1 VSGGTD
7 LLDALAGV
15 VEPDLVVTGGR
26 VVDVH
31 KKEVREAGIA
41 VKSGRIIRVGE
52 VEEMVGPATR
62 VLEARGRYLT
72 PGLIESH
79 AHSYHANMNLTEYGK
94 LCLQRGT
101 TAVAESFYGQGQI
114 RGKEAVRF
122 FYDELRATPITL
134 LFVVPVLAYLQN
146 LELGLEAT
154 PGTVSGDDLFEM
166 LDWEG
171 CVGLEEPPY
180 IPVAE
185 RDPVIVALIEKALAQ
200 GKVVMGHA
208 AGLTEAELDGYAAF
222 GITGDH
228 EQLTAEEAVQRV
240 ERGMMVGTRETPIAR
255 NQRDVQKAITELGAD
270 PAMFMFCS
278 DVPDAVT
285 YGTVGHIDEYI
296 RIAVEGGI
304 DPLDAVAMGSW
315 NVARYYRVDHM
326 VGSLTPGRQADI
338 LMVGD
343 LERFDVQSVIAKGT
357 VVVADGEREHR
368 FQRPVYPAFLQD
380 TVGLKRPVE
389 VADLAVRAPAGK
401 TEVTVRAI
409 GAESLLSDERRIVL
423 PVEADGTVAA
433 SVEKDCLKVAM
444 WDRYGRWA
452 EPAVAFM
459 QGFKLKRGAIAQ
471 SYNPFYNN
479 VMALGTNDADMTLA
493 ANTVDELGGA
503 FVAVADG
510 EVLGSVAL
518 PLVGLLSDGDADEVV
533 PQLAK
538 LYAQVADDLGCA
550 IEWPFHN
557 FAFTAV
563 VGELPIL
570 KMCDRGL
577 FDVAKREHL
586 TTIVEED

>member
-1 VSGGTD
+1 MGTE

-15 VEPDLVVTGGR
+15 VDADLVVTNGR
-26 VVDVH
+26 IVDVH
-31 KKEVREAGIA
+31 KKEVREGGIA
-41 VKSGRIIRVGE
+41 VKSGRIIRVGD
-52 VEEMVGPATR
+52 VESLVGPGTE
-62 VLEARGRYLT
+62 VLDARGRYLT

-79 AHSYHANMNLTEYGK
+79 AHSYHANFNLTEYAK
-94 LCLQRGT
+94 LCLSRGT

-122 FYDELRATPITL
+122 FYEELRRTPITL
-134 LFVVPVLAYLQN
+134 LFVVPILAYLQN
-146 LELGLEAT
+146 IELGLEAT
-154 PGTVSGDDLFEM
+154 PGTLTGDDLFEM
-166 LDWEG
+166 LEWEG

-185 RDPVIVALIEKALAQ
+185 RDPVIVRLIEKALAQ

-208 AGLTEAELDGYAAF
+208 AGLTEAELDAYAAF

-228 EQLTAEEAVQRV
+228 EQLNAEEAVHRV
-240 ERGMMVGTRETPIAR
+240 ERGMMVSTRETPIAR
-255 NQRDVQKAITELGAD
+255 NQRDVQRALTELGAD

-285 YGTVGHIDEYI
+285 YATVGHIDEYI

-304 DPLDAVAMGSW
+304 DPLDAVAMGSY
-315 NVARYYRVDHM
+315 NTARYYRVDHL
-326 VGSLTPGRQADI
+326 VGSLAPGRQADI

-343 LERFDVQSVIAKGT
+343 LEKFDVQSVIAKGT
-357 VVVADGEREHR
+357 VVVADGERKHR
-368 FQRPVYPAFLQD
+368 FQRPVYPAFLQG

-389 VADLAVRAPAGK
+389 VEDLAVRAPAGRTK
-401 TEVTVRAI
+401 VTVRAI
-409 GAESLLSDERRIVL
+409 GAESLLSDERRFEL

-433 SVEKDCLKVAM
+433 DVEGDVLKVAM

-459 QGFKLKRGAIAQ
+459 QGFQLKRGAIAT

-479 VMALGTNDADMTLA
+479 VMALGTNDADMALA
-493 ANTVDELGGA
+493 ANTVNELGGG
-503 FVAVADG
+503 FVAVAEG

-533 PQLAK
+533 PQLER
-538 LYAQVADDLGCA
+538 LYAQVMEELGCA

-570 KMCDRGL
+570 KLCDRGL

-586 TTIVEED
+586 STIVEEA

>member
-1 VSGGTD
+1 LGTE

-15 VEPDLVVTGGR
+15 TEADLVVVDGR

-31 KKEVREAGIA
+31 KKEVRDGGIA
-41 VKSGRIIRVGE
+41 VKAGRIIRVGDVGSLVGEATE
-52 VEEMVGPATR
+52 V
-62 VLEARGRYLT
+62 LDARGRYLT

-79 AHSYHANMNLTEYGK
+79 AHSYHANFNLTEYAK
-94 LCLQRGT
+94 LCLRCGT

-122 FYDELRATPITL
+122 FYDELRRTPITL

-146 LELGLEAT
+146 LELGLDAT
-154 PGTVSGDDLFEM
+154 PGTVTGDDLFEM
-166 LDWEG
+166 LEWEG

-185 RDPVIVALIEKALAQ
+185 RDPVIVRLIEKALSQ

-208 AGLTEAELDGYAAF
+208 AGLTTAELDGYAAF

-228 EQLTAEEAVQRV
+228 EQLTAEEAIQRV
-240 ERGMMVGTRETPIAR
+240 ERGMMVSTRETPIAR
-255 NQRDVQKAITELGAD
+255 NQRDVQRALTELGAD

-285 YGTVGHIDEYI
+285 YATAGHIDEYI
-296 RIAVEGGI
+296 RIAIEGGV
-304 DPLDAVAMGSW
+304 DPLDAIAMGSC
-315 NVARYYRVDHM
+315 NTARYYRVDHL
-326 VGSLTPGRQADI
+326 VGSLAPGRQADI

-343 LERFDVQSVIAKGT
+343 LERFDVQTVVAKGT
-357 VVVADGEREHR
+357 VVVDDGERRHR
-368 FQRPVYPAFLQD
+368 FQRPVYPAFLRG
-380 TVGLKRPVE
+380 TVGLQRPVAVE
-389 VADLAVRAPAGK
+389 DLALRAPAGAS
-401 TEVTVRAI
+401 EVTVRAI
-409 GAESLLSDERRIVL
+409 GAESLLSDERRFTL
-423 PVEADGTVAA
+423 PVAADGTVGAD
-433 SVEKDCLKVAM
+433 VERDVLKVAM

-459 QGFKLKRGAIAQ
+459 QGFQLKRGAIAT

-479 VMALGTNDADMTLA
+479 VMALGTNDADLALA
-493 ANTVDELGGA
+493 ANTVNELGGA

-510 EVLGSVAL
+510 EVLGAVPL

-533 PQLAK
+533 PQLEK
-538 LYAQVADDLGCA
+538 LYAQVAEELGCA

-577 FDVAKREHL
+577 FDVARREHL
-586 TTIVEED
+586 TTILEEDR

>member
-1 VSGGTD
+1 MSGATE

-15 VEPDLVVTGGR
+15 VDADMVVTNGR
-26 VVDVH
+26 IVDVH
-31 KKEVREAGIA
+31 KKEVRDGGIA
-41 VKSGRIIRVGE
+41 VKAGRIIRVGE
-52 VEEMVGPATR
+52 VESLVGPGTE
-62 VLEARGRYLT
+62 VLDARGRYLT
-72 PGLIESH
+72 PGLVEAH
-79 AHSYHANMNLTEYGK
+79 AHSYHANLNLTEYAK
-94 LCLQRGT
+94 LCLSRGT

-122 FYDELRATPITL
+122 FYEELRRTPLTL

-146 LELGLEAT
+146 LELGLAAT

-185 RDPVIVALIEKALAQ
+185 RDPVIVRLIEKALAQ

-240 ERGMMVGTRETPIAR
+240 ERGMMVATRETPIAR
-255 NQRDVQKAITELGAD
+255 NQRDVQRALTELGAD
-270 PAMFMFCS
+270 PAMFMFSS

-285 YGTVGHIDEYI
+285 YATVGHIDEYI
-296 RIAVEGGI
+296 RIAVEGGV
-304 DPLDAVAMGSW
+304 DPVDAVAIGSY
-315 NVARYYRVDHM
+315 NTARYYRVDHM
-326 VGSLTPGRQADI
+326 VGGLAPGRQADI

-343 LERFDVQSVIAKGT
+343 LEAFDVQTVIAKGT
-357 VVVADGEREHR
+357 VVVADGERVHR
-368 FQRPVYPAFLQD
+368 FQRPVYPAFLRG

-389 VADLAVRAPAGK
+389 VRDLAVRAPAGRS
-401 TEVTVRAI
+401 EVTVRAI
-409 GAESLLSDERRIVL
+409 GAESLLSDERRFTL
-423 PVEADGTVAA
+423 PVAADGTVAA
-433 SVEKDCLKVAM
+433 DVEGDVLKVAM

-459 QGFKLKRGAIAQ
+459 QGFGLRRGAIAT

-479 VMALGTNDADMTLA
+479 VMALGTNDADMALA

-518 PLVGLLSDGDADEVV
+518 PLVGLLSDGDSDEVV
-533 PQLAK
+533 PQLER
-538 LYAQVADDLGCA
+538 LYAQVAEELGCK

-586 TTIVEED
+586 STIVEEE

>member
-1 VSGGTD
+1 MGTE

-15 VEPDLVVTGGR
+15 ADADMVVTNGR

-31 KKEVREAGIA
+31 KKEVRDGGIA
-41 VKSGRIIRVGE
+41 VKAGRIIRVGE
-52 VEEMVGPATR
+52 VESLVGPGTE
-62 VLEARGRYLT
+62 VLDARGRYLT

-94 LCLQRGT
+94 LCLSRGT

-122 FYDELRATPITL
+122 FYEELRRTPITL

-154 PGTVSGDDLFEM
+154 PGTLTGDDLFEM
-166 LDWEG
+166 LEWEG

-185 RDPVIVALIEKALAQ
+185 RDPVILALIEKALSQ

-208 AGLTEAELDGYAAF
+208 AGLTEAELDAYAAF

-228 EQLTAEEAVQRV
+228 EQLTAEEAIWRVQ
-240 ERGMMVGTRETPIAR
+240 RGMMVATRETPIAR
-255 NQRDVQKAITELGAD
+255 NQRDVQRALTELGAD
-270 PAMFMFCS
+270 PAMFMFSS

-285 YGTVGHIDEYI
+285 YATVGHIDEYI
-296 RIAVEGGI
+296 RIAVAGGI
-304 DPLDAVAMGSW
+304 DPLDAVAIGSY
-315 NVARYYRVDHM
+315 NTARYYRVDHM
-326 VGSLTPGRQADI
+326 VGSLAPGRQADI

-343 LERFDVQSVIAKGT
+343 LEKFDVQTVIAKGT
-357 VVVADGEREHR
+357 VVVSDGERKHR
-368 FQRPVYPAFLQD
+368 FERPVYPAFLQG
-380 TVGLKRPVE
+380 TVGLKRAVE
-389 VADLAVRAPAGK
+389 VEDLAVRAPEGR

-409 GAESLLSDERRIVL
+409 GAESLLSDERRFQM

-433 SVEKDCLKVAM
+433 DVGRDILKVAM

-459 QGFKLKRGAIAQ
+459 QGFQLKRGAIAT

-479 VMALGTNDADMTLA
+479 VMALGTNDADMALA
-493 ANTVDELGGA
+493 ANTVNELGGA

-533 PQLAK
+533 PQLEK

-586 TTIVEED
+586 STIVEED

>member
-1 VSGGTD
+1 MGTE
-7 LLDALAGV
+7 LLDALAGIADA
-15 VEPDLVVTGGR
+15 DLVVTDGR
-26 VVDVH
+26 IVDVH
-31 KKEVREAGIA
+31 KKEVRDGGIA
-41 VKSGRIIRVGE
+41 VKAGRIIRVGD
-52 VEEMVGPATR
+52 VESLVGPDTE
-62 VLEARGRYLT
+62 VLDARGRYLT

-79 AHSYHANMNLTEYGK
+79 AHSYHANFNLTEYSK
-94 LCLQRGT
+94 LCLSRGT

-122 FYDELRATPITL
+122 FYEELRRTPITL

-154 PGTVSGDDLFEM
+154 PGTISGDDLFEM

-185 RDPVIVALIEKALAQ
+185 RDPVIVRLIEKALAQ

-208 AGLTEAELDGYAAF
+208 AGLTEEELDGYAAF

-228 EQLTAEEAVQRV
+228 EQLNAEEAVQRV
-240 ERGMMVGTRETPIAR
+240 ERGMMVSTRETPIAR
-255 NQRDVQKAITELGAD
+255 NQRDVQRALTELGAD

-285 YGTVGHIDEYI
+285 YATVGHIDEYI

-304 DPLDAVAMGSW
+304 DPLDAVAMGSY
-315 NVARYYRVDHM
+315 NTARYYRVDHL
-326 VGSLTPGRQADI
+326 VGSLAPGRQADI

-343 LERFDVQSVIAKGT
+343 LEAFDVQTVVAKGT
-357 VVVADGEREHR
+357 VVVADGERKHR
-368 FQRPVYPAFLQD
+368 FQRPVYPAFLQG

-389 VADLAVRAPAGK
+389 VEDLAVRAPEGR

-409 GAESLLSDERRIVL
+409 GAESLLSDERRCVL

-433 SVEKDCLKVAM
+433 DVENDVLKVAM

-459 QGFKLKRGAIAQ
+459 QGFKLKRGAIAT

-479 VMALGTNDADMTLA
+479 VMALGTNDADMALA
-493 ANTVDELGGA
+493 ANTVNELGGA

-533 PQLAK
+533 PQLER
-538 LYAQVADDLGCA
+538 LYALVMEDLGCA

-570 KMCDRGL
+570 KMCDQGL

-586 TTIVEED
+586 STIVEEGA

>member
-1 VSGGTD
+1 MSGATES
-7 LLDALAGV
+7 LDALAGV
-15 VEPDLVVTGGR
+15 VDADMVVTDGR

-31 KKEVREAGIA
+31 KREVRDGGIA
-41 VKSGRIIRVGE
+41 VKAGRIIRVGD
-52 VEEMVGPATR
+52 VESLVGPGTE
-62 VLEARGRYLT
+62 VLDARGRYLT

-79 AHSYHANMNLTEYGK
+79 AHSYHANFNLTEYGK

-122 FYDELRATPITL
+122 FYEELRRTPITL

-146 LELGLEAT
+146 LELGLDAT
-154 PGTVSGDDLFEM
+154 PGTISGDDLFEM
-166 LDWEG
+166 LEWEG

-185 RDPVIVALIEKALAQ
+185 RDPVIVALIERALSQ

-208 AGLTEAELDGYAAF
+208 AGLTEGELDGYAAF

-228 EQLTAEEAVQRV
+228 EQLTAEEAIWRVQ
-240 ERGMMVGTRETPIAR
+240 RGMMVATRETPIAR
-255 NQRDVQKAITELGAD
+255 NQRDVQRALTELGAD

-285 YGTVGHIDEYI
+285 YATVGHIDEYI
-296 RIAVEGGI
+296 RIAVEGGV
-304 DPLDAVAMGSW
+304 DPLDAVAMGSY
-315 NVARYYRVDHM
+315 NTARYYRVDHM
-326 VGSLTPGRQADI
+326 VGSLAPGRQADI

-343 LERFDVQSVIAKGT
+343 LERFDVQTVIAKGT
-357 VVVADGEREHR
+357 VVVADGERKHR
-368 FQRPVYPAFLQD
+368 FERPVYPAFLQG
-380 TVGLKRPVE
+380 TVGLKRPATVE
-389 VADLAVRAPAGK
+389 DLAVRAPEGR

-409 GAESLLSDERRIVL
+409 GAESLLSDERRFPM

-433 SVEKDCLKVAM
+433 DVGRDILKVAM
-444 WDRYGRWA
+444 WDRYGRWE

-459 QGFKLKRGAIAQ
+459 QGFRLKRGAIAT

-479 VMALGTNDADMTLA
+479 VMALGCGDADMALA
-493 ANTVDELGGA
+493 ANTVNELGGG

-533 PQLAK
+533 PQLER
-538 LYAQVADDLGCA
+538 LYAQVAEELGCA

-586 TTIVEED
+586 STIVEED

>member
-1 VSGGTD
+1 MGTE

-15 VEPDLVVTGGR
+15 TAADMVVTGGR
-26 VVDVH
+26 IVDVH
-31 KKEVREAGIA
+31 KKEVRDGGIA
-41 VKSGRIIRVGE
+41 VKAGRIIRVGD
-52 VEEMVGPATR
+52 VASLVGPGTE
-62 VLEARGRYLT
+62 VLDARGRYLT

-79 AHSYHANMNLTEYGK
+79 AHSYHANFNLTEYAK
-94 LCLQRGT
+94 LCLSRGT

-122 FYDELRATPITL
+122 FYEELRRTPITL

-146 LELGLEAT
+146 LELGLDAT
-154 PGTVSGDDLFEM
+154 PGTVTGDDLLEM

-185 RDPVIVALIEKALAQ
+185 RDPVIVRLIGRALSQ

-208 AGLTEAELDGYAAF
+208 AGLTEEELDAYAAF

-228 EQLTAEEAVQRV
+228 EQLNAEEAVQRV
-240 ERGMMVGTRETPIAR
+240 ERGMMVSTRETPIAR
-255 NQRDVQKAITELGAD
+255 NQRDVQRALTELGAD

-285 YGTVGHIDEYI
+285 YATVGHIDEYI

-304 DPLDAVAMGSW
+304 DPLDAVAMGSY
-315 NVARYYRVDHM
+315 NTARYYRVDHM
-326 VGSLTPGRQADI
+326 VGSLAPGRQADI

-343 LERFDVQSVIAKGT
+343 LERFDVQTVIAKGT
-357 VVVADGEREHR
+357 VVVSDGERKHR
-368 FQRPVYPAFLQD
+368 FQRPVYPAFLQG
-380 TVGLKRPVE
+380 TVGLKRA
-389 VADLAVRAPAGK
+389 VAPEDLAVKAPEGR

-409 GAESLLSDERRIVL
+409 GAESLLSDERRFAM

-433 SVEKDCLKVAM
+433 DVGRDILKVAM

-459 QGFKLKRGAIAQ
+459 QGFQLKRGAIAT

-479 VMALGTNDADMTLA
+479 VMALGTNDADMALA
-493 ANTVDELGGA
+493 ANTVNELGGA
-503 FVAVADG
+503 FVAVVDG

-518 PLVGLLSDGDADEVV
+518 PLLGLLSDGDSDEVV
-533 PQLAK
+533 PRLQR
-538 LYAQVADDLGCA
+538 LYTQVAEELGAA

-586 TTIVEED
+586 STIVEEG

>member
-1 VSGGTD
+1 MGTE

-15 VEPDLVVTGGR
+15 VDADMVVTNGR

-31 KKEVREAGIA
+31 KKEVRDGGIA
-41 VKSGRIIRVGE
+41 VKAGRIIRVGE
-52 VEEMVGPATR
+52 VESLVGPGTE
-62 VLEARGRYLT
+62 VLDARGRYLT

-79 AHSYHANMNLTEYGK
+79 AHSYHANFNLTEYGK
-94 LCLQRGT
+94 LCLRRGT

-114 RGKEAVRF
+114 RGADAVRF
-122 FYDELRATPITL
+122 FYEELRRTPITL

-146 LELGLEAT
+146 LELGLAAT
-154 PGTVSGDDLFEM
+154 PGTISGDDLFEM
-166 LDWEG
+166 LEWEG

-185 RDPVIVALIEKALAQ
+185 RDPVIVALIERALSQ

-208 AGLTEAELDGYAAF
+208 AGLTEAELDAYAAF

-228 EQLTAEEAVQRV
+228 EQLTAEEAIWRI
-240 ERGMMVGTRETPIAR
+240 ERGMMVATRETPIAR
-255 NQRDVQKAITELGAD
+255 NQRDVQRALTELGAD
-270 PAMFMFCS
+270 PAMFMFSS

-285 YGTVGHIDEYI
+285 YATVGHIDEYI

-304 DPLDAVAMGSW
+304 DPLDAVAMGSY
-315 NVARYYRVDHM
+315 NTARYYRVDHM
-326 VGSLTPGRQADI
+326 VGSLAPGRQADI

-343 LERFDVQSVIAKGT
+343 LEAFDVQTVIAKGT
-357 VVVADGEREHR
+357 VVVSDGERVHKFE
-368 FQRPVYPAFLQD
+368 RPVYPAFLRN
-380 TVGLKRPVE
+380 TVGLQRA
-389 VADLAVRAPAGK
+389 VAAEDLAVRAPDGK

-409 GAESLLSDERRIVL
+409 GAESLLSDERRF
-423 PVEADGTVAA
+423 PMAVEADGTVAA
-433 SVEKDCLKVAM
+433 DVGRDILKVAM

-459 QGFKLKRGAIAQ
+459 QGFRLKRGAIAT

-479 VMALGTNDADMTLA
+479 VMALGTNDADMALA
-493 ANTVDELGGA
+493 ANTVNELGGG

-518 PLVGLLSDGDADEVV
+518 PLVGLLSDGDSDEVV
-533 PQLAK
+533 PRLEA
-538 LYAQVADDLGCA
+538 LYAQVAEELGCA

-586 TTIVEED
+586 ATIVEED

>member
-1 VSGGTD
+1 LGTE
-7 LLDALAGV
+7 LLDALAGA
-15 VEPDLVVTGGR
+15 VEADLVVVDGR

-31 KKEVREAGIA
+31 KKEVRDGGIA
-41 VKSGRIIRVGE
+41 VKSGRIIRVGD
-52 VEEMVGPATR
+52 VGSLIGAGTR
-62 VLEARGRYLT
+62 VLDARGRFLT

-79 AHSYHANMNLTEYGK
+79 AHSYHANLNMTEYGK
-94 LCLQRGT
+94 LCLRRGT

-122 FYDELRATPITL
+122 FYEELRRTPITL
-134 LFVVPVLAYLQN
+134 LFLVPVLAYLQN

-154 PGTVSGDDLFEM
+154 PGTVTGDDLFEM

-185 RDPVIVALIEKALAQ
+185 RDPVIVRLIEKALSQ

-208 AGLTEAELDGYAAF
+208 AGLTEEELDGYAAF

-240 ERGMMVGTRETPIAR
+240 ERGMMVSTRETPIAR
-255 NQRDVQKAITELGAD
+255 NQRDVQRALTELGAD

-285 YGTVGHIDEYI
+285 YATVGHIDEYI

-304 DPLDAVAMGSW
+304 DPLDAVAMGSY
-315 NVARYYRVDHM
+315 NTARYYRVDHL
-326 VGSLTPGRQADI
+326 VGSLAPGRQADI

-343 LERFDVQSVIAKGT
+343 LERFDVQTVVAKGT
-357 VVVADGEREHR
+357 VVVDDGEHR
-368 FQRPVYPAFLQD
+368 HEFRRPVYPAFLKG
-380 TVGLKRPVE
+380 TVGLRRPVE
-389 VADLAVRAPAGK
+389 VEDLAVRAPAGAA
-401 TEVTVRAI
+401 EVTVRAI
-409 GAESLLSDERRIVL
+409 GAESLLSDERRFTM
-423 PVEADGTVAA
+423 PVAADGTVAA
-433 SVEKDCLKVAM
+433 DVERDVLKVAM

-459 QGFKLKRGAIAQ
+459 QGFKLKRGAIAT

-479 VMALGTNDADMTLA
+479 VMALGTNDADLALA
-493 ANTVDELGGA
+493 ANTVNELGGA

-510 EVLGSVAL
+510 EVLGAVPL

-533 PQLAK
+533 PQLER

-586 TTIVEED
+586 TTIVEEER

>member
-1 VSGGTD
+1 MGTE

-15 VEPDLVVTGGR
+15 SEPDLVVVDGR

-31 KKEVREAGIA
+31 RKQVRDGGIA
-41 VKSGRIIRVGE
+41 VKAGHIIRAGE
-52 VEEMVGPATR
+52 VEAMIGPGTE
-62 VLEARGRYLT
+62 VIDARGRYLT

-79 AHSYHANMNLTEYGK
+79 AHSYHANLNLTEYAK
-94 LCLQRGT
+94 LCLRRGT

-114 RGKEAVRF
+114 RGKDAVRF
-122 FYDELRATPITL
+122 FYDELRRTPITL

-146 LELGLEAT
+146 LELGLDST
-154 PGTVSGDDLFEM
+154 PGTVTGDDLFEM

-185 RDPVIVALIEKALAQ
+185 RDPVIVGLIERALAQ

-228 EQLTAEEAVQRV
+228 EQLNAEEAVQRV
-240 ERGMMVGTRETPIAR
+240 ERGMMVATRETPIAR
-255 NQRDVQKAITELGAD
+255 NQRAVQRALTELGAD

-285 YGTVGHIDEYI
+285 FATVGHVDEYI
-296 RIAVEGGI
+296 RIAVAGGI
-304 DPLDAVAMGSW
+304 DPLDAIAMGSY
-315 NVARYYRVDHM
+315 NTARYYRVDHQ
-326 VGSLTPGRQADI
+326 VGSLAPGRQADI
-338 LMVGD
+338 LIVGD
-343 LERFDVQSVIAKGT
+343 LERFDVQTVIAKGT
-357 VVVADGEREHR
+357 VVVADGATRHH
-368 FQRPVYPAFLQD
+368 FQRPVYPAFLQG
-380 TVGLKRPVE
+380 TVGLARPAAAE
-389 VADLAVRAPAGK
+389 DLAVRAPAGVE
-401 TEVTVRAI
+401 EVTVRAI
-409 GAESLLSDERRIVL
+409 GAESLLSDERRCKL
-423 PVEADGTVAA
+423 PVSAAGMVEAD
-433 SVEKDCLKVAM
+433 VEGDVLKVAM

-459 QGFKLKRGAIAQ
+459 QGFRLRRGAIAT

-479 VMALGTNDADMTLA
+479 VMALGTNDDDMALA
-493 ANTVDELGGA
+493 ANKVDELGGA

-510 EVLGSVAL
+510 EVLGAVAL

-533 PQLAK
+533 PQLER
-538 LYAQVADDLGCA
+538 LYAQVAELGCA

-563 VGELPIL
+563 VGELPLL

-577 FDVAKREHL
+577 FDVARREHL
-586 TTIVEED
+586 STIVETA

>member
-1 VSGGTD
+1 MGTE

-15 VEPDLVVTGGR
+15 ADADMVVTNGR

-31 KKEVREAGIA
+31 KKEVRDGGIA
-41 VKSGRIIRVGE
+41 VKAGRIIRVGE
-52 VEEMVGPATR
+52 VESLVGPGTE
-62 VLEARGRYLT
+62 VLDARGRYLT

-94 LCLQRGT
+94 LCLSRGT

-122 FYDELRATPITL
+122 FYEELRRTPITL

-166 LDWEG
+166 LEWEG

-185 RDPVIVALIEKALAQ
+185 RDPVILALIEKALSQ

-208 AGLTEAELDGYAAF
+208 AGLTEEELDGYAAF

-228 EQLTAEEAVQRV
+228 EQLTAEEAIWRV
-240 ERGMMVGTRETPIAR
+240 ERGMMVATRETPIAR
-255 NQRDVQKAITELGAD
+255 NQRDVQLALTELGAD
-270 PAMFMFCS
+270 PAMFMFSS

-285 YGTVGHIDEYI
+285 YATVGHIDEYI
-296 RIAVEGGI
+296 RIAVAGGI
-304 DPLDAVAMGSW
+304 DPLDAVAIGSY
-315 NVARYYRVDHM
+315 NTARYYRVDHM
-326 VGSLTPGRQADI
+326 VGSLAPGRQADI

-343 LERFDVQSVIAKGT
+343 LEKFDVQTVIAKGT
-357 VVVADGEREHR
+357 VVVSDGERKHR
-368 FQRPVYPAFLQD
+368 FERPVYPAFLQG
-380 TVGLKRPVE
+380 TVGLKRAVE
-389 VADLAVRAPAGK
+389 VEDLAVHAPEGR

-409 GAESLLSDERRIVL
+409 GAESLLSDERRFQM

-433 SVEKDCLKVAM
+433 DVGRDILKVAM

-459 QGFKLKRGAIAQ
+459 QGFQLKRGAIAT

-479 VMALGTNDADMTLA
+479 VMALGCSDADMALA
-493 ANTVDELGGA
+493 ANTVNELGGA
-503 FVAVADG
+503 FVAVVDG

-533 PQLAK
+533 PQLER
-538 LYAQVADDLGCA
+538 LYARVADDLGCTM
-550 IEWPFHN
+550 EWPFHN

-586 TTIVEED
+586 STIVEED

>member
-1 VSGGTD
+1 MGTE

-15 VEPDLVVTGGR
+15 ADADMVVTGGR
-26 VVDVH
+26 IVDVH
-31 KKEVREAGIA
+31 KKEVRDGGIA
-41 VKSGRIIRVGE
+41 VKAGRIIRVGE
-52 VEEMVGPATR
+52 VESLVGPGTE
-62 VLEARGRYLT
+62 VLDARGRYLT

-79 AHSYHANMNLTEYGK
+79 AHSYHANFNMTEYGK
-94 LCLQRGT
+94 LCLSRGT

-114 RGKEAVRF
+114 RGREAVRF
-122 FYDELRATPITL
+122 FYEELRRTPITL
-134 LFVVPVLAYLQN
+134 LFLVPVLAYLQN
-146 LELGLEAT
+146 LELGLAAT
-154 PGTVSGDDLFEM
+154 PGTVTGEDLFEM
-166 LDWEG
+166 LEWEG

-185 RDPVIVALIEKALAQ
+185 RDPVIVRLIERALSQ

-208 AGLTEAELDGYAAF
+208 AGLTEEELDGYAAF

-228 EQLTAEEAVQRV
+228 EQLTAEEAMWRVQ
-240 ERGMMVGTRETPIAR
+240 RGMMVSTRETPIAR
-255 NQRDVQKAITELGAD
+255 NQRDVQRALTELGAD

-285 YGTVGHIDEYI
+285 YATVGHIDEYI

-304 DPLDAVAMGSW
+304 DPLDAVAMGSY
-315 NVARYYRVDHM
+315 NTARYYRVDHM
-326 VGSLTPGRQADI
+326 VGSLAPGRQADI

-343 LERFDVQSVIAKGT
+343 LERFDVQTVIAKGT
-357 VVVADGEREHR
+357 VVVSDGERKHR
-368 FQRPVYPAFLQD
+368 FQRPVYPAFLQG

-389 VADLAVRAPAGK
+389 VEDLAVRAPEGR

-409 GAESLLSDERRIVL
+409 GAESLLSDERRFPM
-423 PVEADGTVAA
+423 PVGADGTVAA
-433 SVEKDCLKVAM
+433 DVGRDILKVAM

-459 QGFKLKRGAIAQ
+459 QGFQLKRGAIAT

-479 VMALGTNDADMTLA
+479 VMALGTNDADMALA
-493 ANTVDELGGA
+493 ANTVNELGGG

-510 EVLGSVAL
+510 KVLGSVAL
-518 PLVGLLSDGDADEVV
+518 PLVGLLSDGDADVVV
-533 PQLAK
+533 PQLER
-538 LYAQVADDLGCA
+538 LYAQVAEELGCA

-586 TTIVEED
+586 STIVEED

>member
-1 VSGGTD
+1 MGTE

-15 VEPDLVVTGGR
+15 TEADLVVVDGR

-31 KKEVREAGIA
+31 KKEVRDGGIA
-41 VKSGRIIRVGE
+41 VKAGRIIRVGDVGSLVGEATE
-52 VEEMVGPATR
+52 V
-62 VLEARGRYLT
+62 LDARGRYLT

-79 AHSYHANMNLTEYGK
+79 AHSYHANFNLTEYAK
-94 LCLQRGT
+94 LCLRCGT

-122 FYDELRATPITL
+122 FYDELRRTPITL

-146 LELGLEAT
+146 LELGLDAT
-154 PGTVSGDDLFEM
+154 PGTVTGDDLFEM
-166 LDWEG
+166 LEWEG

-185 RDPVIVALIEKALAQ
+185 RDPVIVRLIEKALSQ

-208 AGLTEAELDGYAAF
+208 AGLTTAELDGYAAF

-228 EQLTAEEAVQRV
+228 EQLTAEEAIQRV
-240 ERGMMVGTRETPIAR
+240 ERGMMVSTRETPIAR
-255 NQRDVQKAITELGAD
+255 NQRDVQRALTELGAD

-285 YGTVGHIDEYI
+285 YATAGHIDEYI
-296 RIAVEGGI
+296 RIAIEGGV
-304 DPLDAVAMGSW
+304 DPLDAIAMGSC
-315 NVARYYRVDHM
+315 NTARYYRVDHL
-326 VGSLTPGRQADI
+326 VGSLAPGRQADI

-343 LERFDVQSVIAKGT
+343 LERFDVQTVVAKGT
-357 VVVADGEREHR
+357 VVVDDGERRHR
-368 FQRPVYPAFLQD
+368 FQRPVYPAFLRG
-380 TVGLKRPVE
+380 TVGLQRPVAVE
-389 VADLAVRAPAGK
+389 DLALRAPAGAS
-401 TEVTVRAI
+401 EVTVRAI
-409 GAESLLSDERRIVL
+409 GAESLLSDERRFTL
-423 PVEADGTVAA
+423 PVAADGTVGAD
-433 SVEKDCLKVAM
+433 VERDVLKVAM

-459 QGFKLKRGAIAQ
+459 QGFQLKRGAIAT

-479 VMALGTNDADMTLA
+479 VMALGTNDADLALA
-493 ANTVDELGGA
+493 ANTVNELGGA

-510 EVLGSVAL
+510 EVLGAVPL

-533 PQLAK
+533 PQLEK
-538 LYAQVADDLGCA
+538 LYAQVAEELGCA

-577 FDVAKREHL
+577 FDVARREHL
-586 TTIVEED
+586 TTILEEDR

>member
-1 VSGGTD
+1 MGTE

-15 VEPDLVVTGGR
+15 VEADLVVTDGR

-31 KKEVREAGIA
+31 KKEVRDGAIA
-41 VKSGRIIRVGE
+41 VKAGRIIRVGDVESLVGAGTE
-52 VEEMVGPATR
+52 V
-62 VLEARGRYLT
+62 LDARGRYLT

-79 AHSYHANMNLTEYGK
+79 AHSYHANMNLTEYAK
-94 LCLQRGT
+94 LCLARGT

-122 FYDELRATPITL
+122 FYEELRRTPITL

-166 LDWEG
+166 LEWEG

-185 RDPVIVALIEKALAQ
+185 RDPVIVRLIERALAQ

-228 EQLTAEEAVQRV
+228 EQLTAEEAIQRV
-240 ERGMMVGTRETPIAR
+240 ERGMMVSTRETPIAR
-255 NQRDVQKAITELGAD
+255 NQRDVQRALTELGAD

-285 YGTVGHIDEYI
+285 YATVGHIDEYI
-296 RIAVEGGI
+296 RIAVDGGI
-304 DPLDAVAMGSW
+304 DPLDAVAMGSY
-315 NVARYYRVDHM
+315 NTARYYRVEHL
-326 VGSLTPGRQADI
+326 VGSLAPGRQADI

-343 LERFDVQSVIAKGT
+343 LAAFDVQTVIAKGE
-357 VVVADGEREHR
+357 VVVADGERRHR
-368 FQRPVYPAFLQD
+368 FRRPVYPAFLQG
-380 TVGLKRPVE
+380 TVGLARPAE
-389 VADLAVRAPAGK
+389 ASDLAVRAPAGRD
-401 TEVTVRAI
+401 EVTVRAI
-409 GAESLLSDERRIVL
+409 GAESLLSDERRFKL
-423 PVEADGTVAA
+423 PVASDGTVAA
-433 SVEKDCLKVAM
+433 DVDGDVLKVAM

-452 EPAVAFM
+452 KPAVAFM
-459 QGFKLKRGAIAQ
+459 QGFRLRRGAIAT

-479 VMALGTNDADMTLA
+479 VMALGADDADMALA
-493 ANTVDELGGA
+493 ANTVNELGGA
-503 FVAVADG
+503 FVAVAGG
-510 EVLGSVAL
+510 EVLGSVPL
-518 PLVGLLSDGDADEVV
+518 PLVGLLSDGDADEIV
-533 PQLAK
+533 PRLER
-538 LYAQVADDLGCA
+538 LYAQVAEELGCA

-577 FDVAKREHL
+577 FDVTRREHL
-586 TTIVEED
+586 STIVEEE

>member
-1 VSGGTD
+1 MRTQ

-15 VEPDLVVTGGR
+15 TEADMAVVGGK

-31 KKEVREAGIA
+31 RKRVSEGGIA
-41 VKSGRIIRVGE
+41 VKNGRIVRVGE
-52 VEEMVGPATR
+52 VESLIGERTE
-62 VLEARGRYLT
+62 VLDAAGRYLT

-79 AHSYHANMNLTEYGK
+79 AHSYHANMNLTEYAK
-94 LCLQRGT
+94 LCLCRGT

-114 RGKEAVRF
+114 RGIEAVRY
-122 FYDELRATPITL
+122 FYDELRATPLTL

-146 LELGLEAT
+146 LELGLDAT
-154 PGTVSGDDLFEM
+154 PGTVGGDDLFEM
-166 LDWEG
+166 LEWEG

-185 RDPVIVALIEKALAQ
+185 RDPVIVRLIEEALRQ

-208 AGLTEAELDGYAAF
+208 AGLTEEELDGYASF
-222 GITGDH
+222 GISADH
-228 EQLTAEEAVQRV
+228 EGLTAEEAVARI
-240 ERGMMVGTRETPIAR
+240 ERGMMVSTRETPIAR
-255 NQRDVQKAITELGAD
+255 NQREVQKAITEHGCD
-270 PAMFMFCS
+270 PRLFMFCS

-285 YGTVGHIDEYI
+285 FSRVGHIDEFI

-304 DPLDAVAMGSW
+304 DPLEAIAMGSV
-315 NVARYYRVDHM
+315 NTARYYRVDHL
-326 VGSLTPGRQADI
+326 VGSLDPGRQADI
-338 LMVGD
+338 LMVGE
-343 LERFDVQSVIAKGT
+343 LERFDVQGVIAKGQ
-357 VVVADGEREHR
+357 VVVAEGERRHR
-368 FQRPVYPAFLQD
+368 FQRPVYPEFLKG
-380 TVGLKRPVE
+380 TVGLARPAAPE
-389 VADLAVRAPAGK
+389 DLALRAPAGA

-409 GAESLLSDERRIVL
+409 GAESLLSDERRFEL
-423 PVEADGTVAA
+423 PVSSDGNVEAD
-433 SVEKDCLKVAM
+433 VEGDVLKVAM

-459 QGFKLKRGAIAQ
+459 QGFQLKRGAIAT

-479 VMALGTNDADMTLA
+479 VMALGTNDADIALA
-493 ANTVDELGGA
+493 ANTVDALGGG

-518 PLVGLLSDGDADEVV
+518 PLCGLLSDGDADEVV
-533 PQLAK
+533 PELEA
-538 LYAQVADDLGCA
+538 LYATVAELGCA

-570 KMCDRGL
+570 KLCDQGL
-577 FDVAKREHL
+577 FDVAKRQHL
-586 TTIVEED
+586 STIVE

>member
-1 VSGGTD
+1 MGTE

-31 KKEVREAGIA
+31 RRQVREGGIA
-41 VKSGRIIRVGE
+41 VKAGRIIRVGDVEPMIGEGTE
-52 VEEMVGPATR
+52 V
-62 VLEARGRYLT
+62 LDARGRYLT

-79 AHSYHANMNLTEYGK
+79 AHSYHANMNLTEYAK
-94 LCLQRGT
+94 LCLSRGT

-114 RGKEAVRF
+114 RGIEAVRY
-122 FYDELRATPITL
+122 FYDELRRTPITL

-146 LELGLEAT
+146 LELGLDAT
-154 PGTVSGDDLFEM
+154 PGTVTGDDLFEM
-166 LDWEG
+166 LGWEG

-185 RDPVIVALIEKALAQ
+185 RDPVIVRLIERTLAE

-208 AGLTEAELDGYAAF
+208 AGLTEAELDAYAAF

-228 EQLTAEEAVQRV
+228 EQLTAEEAVWRLQ
-240 ERGMMVGTRETPIAR
+240 RGMMVSTRETPIAR

-278 DVPDAVT
+278 DVPDAVS
-285 YGTVGHIDEYI
+285 YATVGHIDEYI
-296 RIAVEGGI
+296 RIAVAGGI
-304 DPLDAVAMGSW
+304 DPLDAVAMGSV
-315 NVARYYRVDHM
+315 NTARYYRVDHL

-343 LERFDVQSVIAKGT
+343 LERFDVQTVIAKGT
-357 VVVADGEREHR
+357 VVVADGERRHR
-368 FQRPVYPAFLQD
+368 FDRPEYPAFLKG
-380 TVGLKRPVE
+380 TVGLARPVTA
-389 VADLAVRAPAGK
+389 ADLAVRAPEGA

-409 GAESLLSDERRIVL
+409 GAESLLSDERRFTL
-423 PVEADGTVAA
+423 PVTSGGTVEAD
-433 SVEKDCLKVAM
+433 VEGDVLKVAM
-444 WDRYGRWA
+444 WDRYGRWE

-459 QGFKLKRGAIAQ
+459 QGFQLKRGAIAT

-479 VMALGTNDADMTLA
+479 VMALGTNDADIALA
-493 ANTVDELGGA
+493 ANTVNELGGG
-503 FVAVADG
+503 FVAAADG
-510 EVLGSVAL
+510 EVLGSVPL

-533 PQLAK
+533 PQLER
-538 LYAQVADDLGCA
+538 LYAQVADLGCA

-577 FDVAKREHL
+577 FDVAKRKHL
-586 TTIVEED
+586 STIVEEEA

>member
-1 VSGGTD
+1 MGTE
-7 LLDALAGV
+7 LLDALAGA
-15 VEPDLVVTGGR
+15 VEADLVVVDGR

-31 KKEVREAGIA
+31 KKEVRDGGIA
-41 VKSGRIIRVGE
+41 VKAGRIIRVGDVGSLIGAGTE
-52 VEEMVGPATR
+52 V
-62 VLEARGRYLT
+62 LDARGRYLT

-79 AHSYHANMNLTEYGK
+79 AHSYHANLNMTEYGK
-94 LCLQRGT
+94 LCLRRGT

-122 FYDELRATPITL
+122 FYEELRRTPITL
-134 LFVVPVLAYLQN
+134 LFLVPVLAYLQN

-154 PGTVSGDDLFEM
+154 PGTVTGDDLFEM

-185 RDPVIVALIEKALAQ
+185 RDPVIVRLIEKALSQ

-228 EQLTAEEAVQRV
+228 EQLTAEEAIQRV
-240 ERGMMVGTRETPIAR
+240 ERGMMVSTRETPIAR
-255 NQRDVQKAITELGAD
+255 NQRDVQRALTELGAD

-285 YGTVGHIDEYI
+285 YATVGHIDEYI

-304 DPLDAVAMGSW
+304 DPLDAVAMGSY
-315 NVARYYRVDHM
+315 NTARYYRVDHL
-326 VGSLTPGRQADI
+326 VGSLAPGRQADI

-343 LERFDVQSVIAKGT
+343 LERFDVQTVVAKGT
-357 VVVADGEREHR
+357 VVVDDGERRHQFR
-368 FQRPVYPAFLQD
+368 RPVYPAFLQG
-380 TVGLKRPVE
+380 TVGLRRPAAVE
-389 VADLAVRAPAGK
+389 DLALRAPEGA

-409 GAESLLSDERRIVL
+409 GAESLLSDERRFAM
-423 PVEADGTVAA
+423 PVAADGTVGAD
-433 SVEKDCLKVAM
+433 VERDVLKVAM

-459 QGFKLKRGAIAQ
+459 QGFKLKRGAIAT

-479 VMALGTNDADMTLA
+479 VMALGTNDADLALA
-493 ANTVDELGGA
+493 ANTVNELGGA

-510 EVLGSVAL
+510 EVLGAVPL

-533 PQLAK
+533 SELER

-586 TTIVEED
+586 TTIVEEER